1 MVLVDAHCHLQD
13 RQFDADRPQVL
24 ERARRAGVRAF
35 VVVGWDLESSRR
47 AVDLADEH
55 PDVYAVIGVH
65 PHYASGFDGR
75 ALRSLRRLADSAKV
89 VAIGET
95 GLDFYRNL
103 SPPEDQRRAFRAQ
116 LELAGELRL
125 PVVVHSRAADE
136 ETFALLG
143 QYERAM
149 LGRWPHDR
157 PLGQMHCFAGD
168 LSLALRY
175 VRLGFLVSVPA
186 TCTYPRSERI
196 CTVAR
201 GIPLRWLTVE
211 TDAPYLPPQGR
222 RGQRNEPAYLPET
235 VEAVARLRGEEP
247 ARVARG
253 TALAAAWL
261 FGLGDIGAEE
271 AA

>member
-1 MVLVDAHCHLQD
+1 MLLVDAHCHLQD
-13 RQFDADRPQVL
+13 RQFEADRSQVL
-24 ERARRAGVRAF
+24 ARAREAGVRAF
-35 VVVGWDLESSRR
+35 VVVGWDLDSSRQ

-65 PHYASGFDGR
+65 PHYASRLDGR
-75 ALRSLRRLADSAKV
+75 TLRALRRLADSAKV

-103 SPPEDQRRAFRAQ
+103 SPPDDQRRAFRAQ
-116 LELAGELRL
+116 LELAAELRL
-125 PVVVHSRAADE
+125 PVVVHSRDADQ
-136 ETFALLG
+136 ETFAVLS
-143 QYERAM
+143 QYERAV
-149 LGRWPHDR
+149 LPDWPHDR

-175 VRLGFLVSVPA
+175 VQMGFLISVPA
-186 TCTYPRSERI
+186 TCTYPKSERI

-201 GIPLRWLTVE
+201 GLPLRWLTVE

-222 RGQRNEPAYLPET
+222 RGQRNEPAFLPET
-235 VEAVARLRGEEP
+235 VEAIARMRGEEP
-247 ARVARG
+247 SRVASG

-261 FGLGDIGAEE
+261 FGLGDMGEGEGA
-271 AA
+271 